1 MAIHKN
7 LVRTYIY
14 QHFVDRQRAP
24 DAREVATEL
33 NISRGEVLEAMRQL
47 ATERVLVLDSQ
58 RTSVLMAE
66 PFSAVETRFTV
77 SSGESTWWAN
87 CAWDAL
93 GIAAA
98 LHTDVKILSTCP
110 DCDDPLGLSVIA
122 GRVTGD
128 QCVIHL
134 AVPAAR
140 WWDDIVF
147 T

>member
-1 MAIHKN
+1 MAIHDGR
-7 LVRTYIY
+7 VRSYVY
-14 QHFVDRQRAP
+14 QFFVHRQRAP
-24 DAREVATEL
+24 
-33 NISRGEVLEAMRQL
+33 EASEIAAALSITFDDVIETLGHL
-47 ATERVLVLDSQ
+47 AADRVLVLDAR
-58 RTSVLMAE
+58 RTGILMAE
-66 PFSAVETRFTV
+66 PFSAVETRFNV
-77 SSGESTWWAN
+77 RSGKRAWWSN

-98 LHTDVKILSTCP
+98 LHADVEIQSSCP
-110 DCDDPLGLSVIA
+110 DCNHPLSLSVKA

>member
-1 MAIHKN
+1 MAIPDGR
-7 LVRTYIY
+7 VRSYVY
-14 QHFVDRQRAP
+14 QFFVDRQRAP
-24 DAREVATEL
+24 DASEIAAALT
-33 NISRGEVLEAMRQL
+33 ISLDDVIETFGRL
-47 ATERVLVLDSQ
+47 AADRVLVLDTH
-58 RTSVLMAE
+58 RTGLLMAE
-66 PFSAVETRFTV
+66 PFSAVETPFKV
-77 SSGESTWWAN
+77 ESDGRTWWAN

-98 LHTDVKILSTCP
+98 LHADVEIQSSCP
-110 DCDDPLGLSVIA
+110 DCDHPLSLSVIG

-128 QCVIHL
+128 RCVIHM